1 MFKGILYLLVT
12 TLTCQFFVANAQT
25 ASEVPDFTPSLR
37 LDSLPKQWKEITRGM
52 NAREG
57 IVEYIPPEQDAKH
70 WTELICIQS
79 LDVRNGKI
87 RSIKEV
93 IRRIENT
100 TLNSYPRDKVSF
112 QVLKMGKADA
122 VYEWVLHDDQG
133 DVPKQHD
140 IARVFFNKGNV
151 YRIGFT
157 KKHEPMTHIERDKWF
172 AVLQDSVSIVPFEQA
187 LWRTENELS
196 FASRLQDRLDL
207 GRWKDWKLNR
217 TLETAE
223 GCANKVYISPDF
235 NGSYFNECLEIVSM
249 PNCKVDTIQAL
260 FDVEK
265 ESIRRIGGKS
275 VKIEVLSEA
284 PTEIIYFYHHPKDH
298 LQRNA
303 IVKSFMVGK
312 DYFSITHFSGSD
324 NKATDEQIQEWKSWL
339 KQIKVTN
346 S

>member
-12 TLTCQFFVANAQT
+12 TLTCQFFVANAQA

-57 IVEYIPPEQDAKH
+57 IVEYIPSEQDAKH
-70 WTELICIQS
+70 WTELVCIQC
-79 LDVRNGKI
+79 LDMRNSKI

-93 IRRIENT
+93 IRRVEDT

-122 VYEWVLHDDQG
+122 IYEWVLHDNHG
-133 DVPKQHD
+133 DVSKQRD
-140 IARVFFNKGNV
+140 ITRIFLNKDNI
-151 YRIGFT
+151 YSIGFT
-157 KKHEPMTHIERDKWF
+157 TKHDLMTHVERDKWL
-172 AVLQDSVSIVPFEQA
+172 ALLQDSASIIPFEQA
-187 LWRTENELS
+187 LWKTGNELS

-217 TLETAE
+217 TLENAE

-235 NGSYFNECLEIVSM
+235 KGSYFSECLEIVSM
-249 PNCKVDTIQAL
+249 PNRKVDTIQPL
-260 FDVEK
+260 FDREK
-265 ESIRRIGGKS
+265 ENIWRVGGES

-284 PTEIIYFYHHPKDH
+284 PTEIIYFYHHQKDH

-303 IVKSFMVGK
+303 IVKSFMAGK

-339 KQIKVTN
+339 EQIKVT
-346 S
+346 SG